1 MDNYKE
7 YLEERLVGMYEATN
21 SVILEEFKK
30 NRKESQR
37 VELRNDFIMYL
48 EAKYPND
55 NIREKIKNFKTHEE
69 QEAFAKKYVKD
80 YEEWSKATKKLNGI
94 LIIDLLAIVLRSYG
108 IISSGPF
115 AVIMLL
121 LFGVVVSDM
130 VKGYKE
136 NKKKK

>member
-7 YLEERLVGMYEATN
+7 YLEERLAGMYEATN

-37 VELRNDFIMYL
+37 VELRNNFIVYL

-69 QEAFAKKYVKD
+69 QE
-80 YEEWSKATKKLNGI
+80 GCQQ
-94 LIIDLLAIVLRSYG
+94 
-108 IISSGPF
+108 
-115 AVIMLL
+115 
-121 LFGVVVSDM
+121 
-130 VKGYKE
+130 
-136 NKKKK
+136 